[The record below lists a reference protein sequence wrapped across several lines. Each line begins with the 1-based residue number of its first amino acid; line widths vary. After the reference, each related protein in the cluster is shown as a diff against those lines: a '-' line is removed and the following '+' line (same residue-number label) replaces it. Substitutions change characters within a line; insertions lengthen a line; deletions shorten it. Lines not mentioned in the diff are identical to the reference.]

1 MRKATNPFQ
10 KILTLAGIALTVA
23 LALVAPGAGAV
34 ALKDAPKAR
43 TTGALGGAIE
53 ARQDSDA
60 DHDTRHTDRDNDRH
74 NDRHNDRNDPC
85 ADPNGRDHWLDRS
98 HSYLNERLCAPAV
111 WFDGFFGDPRTL
123 EETPVN
129 TFFRVRSTLGWD
141 ETDSVGGG
149 LQVKANIALPRLS
162 ERVRVLV
169 SRDEDVSGEGLDA
182 AGLDERDDKTRL
194 GVRFILSDE
203 LVGLTDV
210 DATVRVESGGLNPRV
225 STRYLMRYEV
235 SDTTLI
241 RGTQTAFWERLDGF
255 GTRSRLDVELAPQFG
270 RLLRWTSRGT
280 VSEGSDGIDW
290 KSVLIG
296 YQQLDER
303 TALRADVGAF
313 GRTRPET
320 LTEEYFVSARI
331 RRQWLRPWL
340 FVELR
345 PEYAWPKDTINDRRG
360 SDWRLKLTFEIQFE
374 NNPSSHRRRWD
385 IQR

>member
-1 MRKATNPFQ
+1 MRISIKLHQ
-10 KILTLAGIALTVA
+10 KSLTLGWVVA
-23 LALVAPGAGAV
+23 VLCALVGVTPVAWATLDEPRFATQTAHSDDPHGEEMPG
-34 ALKDAPKAR
+34 
-43 TTGALGGAIE
+43 T
-53 ARQDSDA
+53 QD
-60 DHDTRHTDRDNDRH
+60 DTQDDTQGERRI
-74 NDRHNDRNDPC
+74 DPC
-85 ADPNGRDHWLDRS
+85 QVPPQRAHWLDRS

-141 ETDSVGGG
+141 QADSVGGG

-169 SRDEDVSGEGLDA
+169 SRDQAAEGDRLDG
-182 AGLDERDDKTRL
+182 AGLDDLDDKTRL

-210 DATVRVESGGLNPRV
+210 DATVRVESGSLNPRV
-225 STRYLMRYEV
+225 SARYLMRYDW
-235 SDTTLI
+235 SDNTLI
-241 RGTQTAFWERLDGF
+241 RGTQTAFWERVGGF
-255 GTRSRLDVELAPQFG
+255 GTRSRVDVEFSPNYG
-270 RLLRWTSRGT
+270 RLLRWTTRGT
-280 VSEGSDGIDW
+280 FSEASNGVDW
-290 KSVLIG
+290 KSVLVG
-296 YQQLDER
+296 YQQLDGR
-303 TALRADVGAF
+303 TALRADAGVI
-313 GRTRPET
+313 GRTRPT
-320 LTEEYFVSARI
+320 SLAEEVFVSARI

-345 PEYAWPKDTINDRRG
+345 PEHAWPKASPTAKRR